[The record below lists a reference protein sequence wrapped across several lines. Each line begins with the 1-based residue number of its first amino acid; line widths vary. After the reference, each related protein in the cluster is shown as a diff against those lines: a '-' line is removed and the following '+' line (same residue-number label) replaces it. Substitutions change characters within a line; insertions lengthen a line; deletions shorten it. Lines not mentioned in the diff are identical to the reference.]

1 MTKHEKKGFAKTDV
15 LANLIFEGIY
25 SYDLSE

>member
-15 LANLIFEGIY
+15 LAYEPFEGLD
-25 SYDLSE
+25 SYGTSE